1 MAISSLFILDV
12 KGRVIINRDY
22 RGDVSPKCAER
33 FMAKLT
39 ELEGDSKLTPIIYDD
54 AGISYVYLTVRTMQ
68 GRTWACMPMH
78 AHAPASAHVLH

>member
-54 AGISYVYLTVRTMQ
+54 AGISYVYLTVRTALGM
-68 GRTWACMPMH
+68 ACMPMH